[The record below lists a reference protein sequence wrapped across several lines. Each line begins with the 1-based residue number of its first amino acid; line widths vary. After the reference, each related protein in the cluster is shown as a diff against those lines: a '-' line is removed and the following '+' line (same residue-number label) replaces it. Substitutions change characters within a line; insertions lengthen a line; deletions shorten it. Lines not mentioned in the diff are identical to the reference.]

1 MKPPASFFENV
12 SRKSP
17 FIHKMNRTPP
27 GVVCPVYYVLSHGNG
42 CPYGCDYCCL
52 QLPLRNVR
60 SPIVFDGREQ
70 MLEEVRRFLQRG
82 QAWLLSAG
90 ESSDSLAL
98 DHRTHLTRDLVP
110 LFARQDEGMLF
121 PKEQKHT
128 LLFVMKNA
136 NVGGLLEI
144 NEHANVVV
152 SFSLNAPEVSACY
165 EHGAPH
171 PYMRLK
177 AAVQC
182 QQAGYEV
189 RIRIDPIIPL
199 AGWRRAYKSLL
210 KRIAS
215 EMDVDGL
222 RFTLGTIRHNP
233 GLRECA
239 QERGREWKVFNPA
252 RSREGTD
259 LRYRLP
265 VDLRREVYSWFMK
278 HLPGNASV
286 ALCKETEEIWDDLG
300 LDSKNPKCNCAL

>member
-1 MKPPASFFENV
+1 MIDPHLTSAEV

-27 GVVCPVYYVLSHGNG
+27 GVVCPPYYVLSHGNG

-52 QLPLRNVR
+52 QLPLRNVHR
-60 SPIVFDGREQ
+60 PIVFDGRER

-82 QAWLLSAG
+82 RAWLLSAG

-98 DHRTHLTRDLVP
+98 DHMTHLSRDLIP

-121 PKEQKHT
+121 PKDEKHK
-128 LLFVMKNA
+128 LLFVTKSA
-136 NVGGLLEI
+136 NVQGLLDV
-144 NEHANVVV
+144 NERAHVVV
-152 SFSLNAPEVSACY
+152 SFSLNVPEVSARY

-171 PYMRLK
+171 PYARLK
-177 AAVQC
+177 AAAQC

-199 AGWRRAYKSLL
+199 EEWRDMYASLIE
-210 KRIAS
+210 RIAS
-215 EMDVDGL
+215 EMDVEGL

-239 QERGREWKVFNPA
+239 RDRGRVWQVFNPA
-252 RSREGTD
+252 NSREGAD
-259 LRYRLP
+259 SRYRLP
-265 VDLRREVYSWFMK
+265 VALRRDVYGWFLE
-278 HLPGNASV
+278 HLPRQASV
-286 ALCKETEEIWDDLG
+286 ALCKETKEVWDELG
-300 LDSKNPKCNCAL
+300 LDARNPGCNCAL